1 MLQEPDKQR
10 ISKYHVES
18 KIRHSSLHT
27 LKEEAEDNAS
37 SKKGQLSPTPKDV
50 GSKEPSIEGQVE

>member
-1 MLQEPDKQR
+1 MPT
-10 ISKYHVES
+10 IHSMSKFSES

-37 SKKGQLSPTPKDV
+37 SKKGGSPAAKLV
-50 GSKEPSIEGQVE
+50 EQEVEEPSVVI